1 MSLLDELN
9 DTFRVQAGKVPRMGL
24 LDDYAY
30 NSQPQPEAIS
40 LPAPAMPELSAPNF
54 DFSPNEKQNKQALF
68 SSLANMGAAMLAN
81 NRGNFGQSLGHGLAA
96 QQQGYR
102 GALDRASD
110 ENVQQFK
117 TGMLKDDWQAKQQ
130 ERHRQAALRRGLS
143 ELPQGADY
151 WQNAAKLYA
160 SAGDMETALKLQE
173 YGSGGKPTDA
183 QKNFQFL
190 IDSGVD
196 RKQAMQVFTPFAPTP
211 MQYVPGSDYKPAGVF
226 NPRDGQF
233 TATEE
238 PPAAPVDVTA
248 PWSGLPPKQA
258 DEMRQR
264 IYNSES
270 KKLEDLRER
279 VTKGRETARDL
290 ARFSELNKVQET
302 GEIEDKQWL
311 SWLPT
316 WGSEKQ
322 EMESISA
329 RLGPQARPSGSGATS
344 DKDMALYLRSL
355 PGIEKPA
362 SVNESIRKEFNTGL
376 TKAEKRLAA
385 AEQYLAERGH
395 LNGFDQFYAGQGK
408 APAAGS
414 QPARQAGASIPPS
427 AVDYLRRNIKLNPR
441 LAQQFDAKYGQGAAA
456 SIMGR

>member
-1 MSLLDELN
+1 MNLMELN
-9 DTFRVQAGKVPRMGL
+9 DYFRRDAGKSPLMGL
-24 LDDYAY
+24 LDDSGYSLA
-30 NSQPQPEAIS
+30 QPEVGRTPE
-40 LPAPAMPELSAPNF
+40 PAAPNF

-102 GALDRASD
+102 GALDLASD
-110 ENVQQFK
+110 ENVQQFR

-130 ERHRQAALRRGLS
+130 ERQRQAALRRGLS

-151 WQNAAKLYA
+151 WKNAAELYA

-183 QKNFQFL
+183 QRNYQFL
-190 IDSGVD
+190 VDNGVD

-233 TATEE
+233 IATEA
-238 PPAAPVDVTA
+238 PPAAEAPDPLA
-248 PWSGLPPKQA
+248 PWSNLPPQKADAMKPRVYEQANKQ
-258 DEMRQR
+258 
-264 IYNSES
+264 
-270 KKLEDLRER
+270 LEDLRNQVAQGRTTMTDLNRFGQLNQEQA
-279 VTKGRETARDL
+279 TGGLLDKG
-290 ARFSELNKVQET
+290 
-302 GEIEDKQWL
+302 
-311 SWLPT
+311 LPDWMT
-316 WGSEKQ
+316 TDDQKQ
-322 EMESISA
+322 EMLAIQS
-329 RLGPQARPSGSGATS
+329 RLAPQVRPAGSGSTS
-344 DKDMALYLRSL
+344 DRDLQLYLQSL
-355 PGIEKPA
+355 PGIDK
-362 SVNESIRKEFNTGL
+362 SGNVNKSIRDQFGKTL
-376 TKAEKRLAA
+376 SAAEKKLAA

-408 APAAGS
+408 TPAAGG
-414 QPARQAGASIPPS
+414 QPPRQAGASIPPS